1 MVIKGVLVHLAPEW
15 VFAHAFFVLLSQ
27 GMVGKPLSYFKVWV
41 AGILLRFVEVQCF
54 FEVWEV
60 DFVEVL
66 EVVFPLVALV
76 ESSFVVFSA
85 IGAEGDFSF
94 RELACRWVGARF
106 RPVCWLHA
114 PYTNFDCAG
123 GGGRRD

>member
-1 MVIKGVLVHLAPEW
+1 MVIEGVLVDLAPEW

-85 IGAEGDFSF
+85 IGAEGDLVFSG
-94 RELACRWVGARF
+94 LACRWVGAHF
-106 RPVCWLHA
+106 SPVSWLHTPCTSSDGA
-114 PYTNFDCAG
+114 R
-123 GGGRRD
+123 GRRED